1 MPSYQKSLSNV
12 EVHFLASP
20 SCKSFMKLAGFSR
33 QCGGEGGWRASPDM
47 ASEHYSVTYT
57 WLGTSAITDES
68 TAWHNWGNWSP
79 VILEETQLSQR
90 KSWHLSFTAKDIG
103 KEILGGGC
111 LYPGSDSF
119 SSILCSSQDQSMLQN
134 SWRRKIQ
141 PSLGATM
148 VRHHSNRL
156 SRKSVES
163 CYNNVQHIFMG
174 QRRCRLYCKKD

>member
-1 MPSYQKSLSNV
+1 MLKSSSLPALVIKVSWRWLDFQGSV
-12 EVHFLASP
+12 ESGGADRPVRTWPQSITLWPTVGLAD
-20 SCKSFMKLAGFSR
+20 L
-33 QCGGEGGWRASPDM
+33 Q
-47 ASEHYSVTYT
+47 SEMRVQHDTI
-57 WLGTSAITDES
+57 GD
-68 TAWHNWGNWSP
+68 WSP
-79 VILEETQLSQR
+79 VTLEETQHSQR

-103 KEILGGGC
+103 KELLGGWC

-119 SSILCSSQDQSMLQN
+119 SSILCSSQDQSKLQN

-141 PSLGATM
+141 PWLGATL

-174 QRRCRLYCKKD
+174 QRRCRLYCKKA